1 MDEPV
6 ETPRDEIL
14 LGRCCE
20 CGIGLDP
27 RTHPTMTCV
36 NCLQARADIAEGVCP
51 NGQMHKCRRCQRYC
65 GGGTTYVACEPE
77 SRELMAIC
85 LKRVRGLKRVR
96 VADAAWIWTE
106 PHSMRLKVRLTIQKE
121 VAPGAVLQKPL
132 DCEFVVRNQQ
142 CRDCAQQY
150 ENFAW
155 TAAVQ
160 VRQRVDHKRTF
171 FYLEQAIL
179 KKNAQASAVKIEQFR
194 DGLDFFFRQRND
206 AVRFVQFL
214 KDCVPCRVK
223 ETKKLVSADP
233 KSNLFNHQYT
243 SLVTLAEACKEDL
256 VVVDARTAARLGQL
270 PRLLLV
276 RSVNAVV
283 RLVDPQTGRTAELHT
298 EGYFKA
304 PPSVA
309 VSASQLERFVVLD
322 VERVHLPKPKE
333 VKAQPSS
340 KKRRRQD
347 TRSAGPRVM
356 KGFIADVTL
365 ARESDLGRNNDQITC
380 RTHLGAILKC
390 GDRVLGYD
398 VRAANTASYVDG
410 LGGNEPD
417 VVLIRKCRKQDPDG
431 PFPKRQWKLD
441 QIRVDENHDEND
453 HADDREIFLA
463 QLENDREMRSR
474 VNLYKDGDHEE
485 GEHEEDVKLEELLD
499 AVALD
504 EVQKEVE
511 EECDDRVLEG
521 VVVKQSEHMGR
532 LAPK

>member
-1 MDEPV
+1 MADTMDI
-6 ETPRDEIL
+6 PREEVL

-51 NGQMHKCRRCQRYC
+51 NGQLFKCRRCQRYC
-65 GGGTTYVACEPE
+65 GGATTYVACEPE

-121 VAPGAVLQKPL
+121 VAPGAILQKPL

-142 CRDCAQQY
+142 CTDCRQQF

-160 VRQRVDHKRTF
+160 VRQRVSHKRTF

-179 KKNAQASAVKIEQFR
+179 KKNAQAAAVKIEQFR

-256 VVVDARTAARLGQL
+256 VVVDSRTASRLGSL

-283 RLVDPQTGRTAELHT
+283 RLVDPQTGRIAELHT

-304 PPSVA
+304 PPSVC
-309 VSASQLERFVVLD
+309 FGVLC
-322 VERVHLPKPKE
+322 
-333 VKAQPSS
+333 SS
-340 KKRRRQD
+340 HRRLAGRRARRRWSMACRSPAPRRRGATTLHQHAIAATHGKSARAKV
-347 TRSAGPRVM
+347 TRR
-356 KGFIADVTL
+356 
-365 ARESDLGRNNDQITC
+365 
-380 RTHLGAILKC
+380 
-390 GDRVLGYD
+390 
-398 VRAANTASYVDG
+398 
-410 LGGNEPD
+410 
-417 VVLIRKCRKQDPDG
+417 
-431 PFPKRQWKLD
+431 PK
-441 QIRVDENHDEND
+441 
-453 HADDREIFLA
+453 
-463 QLENDREMRSR
+463 
-474 VNLYKDGDHEE
+474 
-485 GEHEEDVKLEELLD
+485 
-499 AVALD
+499 
-504 EVQKEVE
+504 
-511 EECDDRVLEG
+511 
-521 VVVKQSEHMGR
+521 
-532 LAPK
+532 

>member
-1 MDEPV
+1 MADTMDI
-6 ETPRDEIL
+6 PREEVL

-51 NGQMHKCRRCQRYC
+51 NGQLFKCRRCQRYC
-65 GGGTTYVACEPE
+65 GGATTYVACEPE

-121 VAPGAVLQKPL
+121 VAPGAILQKPL

-142 CRDCAQQY
+142 CTDCRQQF

-160 VRQRVDHKRTF
+160 VRQRVSHKRTF

-179 KKNAQASAVKIEQFR
+179 KKNAQAAAVKIEQFR

-256 VVVDARTAARLGQL
+256 VVVDARTASRLGSL

-283 RLVDPQTGRTAELHT
+283 RLVDPQTGRIAELHT

-304 PPSVA
+304 PPSVCFGVLCWGA
-309 VSASQLERFVVLD
+309 FPSLRRLLDGAARLHSTRTPSPRLTTNTQVALSASQLEPFVVLD
-322 VERVHLPKPKE
+322 VERVESAKVVQPPEK
-333 VKAQPSS
+333 KASS
-340 KKRRRQD
+340 KKRRRQEAP
-347 TRSAGPRVM
+347 AGPRVM
-356 KGFIADVTL
+356 KGFLADVTL
-365 ARESDLGRNNDQITC
+365 ARERDLGVNDDQITC
-380 RTHLGAILKC
+380 RTHLGALLRC

-398 VRAANTASYVDG
+398 VRAANLASSVDG

-417 VVLIRKCRKQDPDG
+417 VVLLRKCRKQAPDG
-431 PFPKRQWKLD
+431 PTRSATGSW
-441 QIRVDENHDEND
+441 IRW
-453 HADDREIFLA
+453 RPTKIM
-463 QLENDREMRSR
+463 MRRIIRTTARSSSR
-474 VNLYKDGDHEE
+474 SSRRT
-485 GEHEEDVKLEELLD
+485 
-499 AVALD
+499 AR
-504 EVQKEVE
+504 
-511 EECDDRVLEG
+511 C
-521 VVVKQSEHMGR
+521 GR
-532 LAPK
+532 A